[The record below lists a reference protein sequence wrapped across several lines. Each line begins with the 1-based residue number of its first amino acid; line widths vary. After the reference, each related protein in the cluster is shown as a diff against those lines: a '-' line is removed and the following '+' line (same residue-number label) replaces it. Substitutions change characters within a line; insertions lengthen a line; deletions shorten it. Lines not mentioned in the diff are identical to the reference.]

1 MKAPPFDYHRP
12 ASLDE
17 ALGLLAGQPDARI
30 LAGGQ
35 SLVPMLN
42 MRLAAP
48 ATLIDINRVDGLD
61 RIEEGADRVTLGAMV
76 RQRALEASPVVRRRL
91 PLLAEAVAQI
101 GHPVTRNRGT
111 VGGSLCHLDPAAEIP
126 AAALA
131 LDARLV
137 AASARGTRR
146 LAMEEFALGMMT
158 TGLEPDEMLVAV
170 ELAAWPEGHG
180 AGFAEFA
187 RRPGDFAMASAAALV
202 ALDGAGRVDAVR
214 LVLGAVAATPLRVT
228 EAEAMLMGRTP
239 DTTLIAEAA
248 ALAGPCVTLED
259 PQAPLWY
266 RARLATAMAKRAL
279 TAAVGRADRK
289 RVAA

>member
-12 ASLDE
+12 TSLDE

-76 RQRALEASPVVRRRL
+76 RQRTLEASPVVRRRL

-170 ELAAWPEGHG
+170 ELAAWPAGHG

-214 LVLGAVAATPLRVT
+214 LVLGAVAPAPLRVT
-228 EAEAMLMGRTP
+228 AAEALLLDRIP
-239 DTTLIAEAA
+239 DAALIAEAA
-248 ALAGPCVTLED
+248 ALAAPCATLED
-259 PQAPLWY
+259 PQAPRWY

-279 TAAVGRADRK
+279 TSAVARAARGRA
-289 RVAA
+289 AA

>member
-17 ALGLLAGQPDARI
+17 ALALLAEQPDARV

-48 ATLIDINRVDGLD
+48 GTLIDINRVDGLD
-61 RIEEGADRVTLGAMV
+61 RIEEGPDRVTLGAMV
-76 RQRALEASPVVRRRL
+76 RQRALEVSPTVRSRL
-91 PLLAEAVAQI
+91 PLLAEAVARI

-131 LDARLV
+131 LDARIV
-137 AASARGTRR
+137 AASTRGSRR
-146 LAMEEFALGMMT
+146 LAMKDFALGMMT
-158 TGLEPDEMLVAV
+158 TALEPDEMLVAV
-170 ELAAWPEGHG
+170 ELDAWPAGHG

-187 RRPGDFAMASAAALV
+187 RRPGDFAIASAAALV

-214 LVLGAVAATPLRVT
+214 LVLGAVAPTPVRVPAV
-228 EAEAMLMGRTP
+228 EALLMGRIP
-239 DTTLIAEAA
+239 DAASIDAAA
-248 ALAGPCVTLED
+248 ALAAPCATLED
-259 PQAPLWY
+259 PQAPRWY

-279 TAAVGRADRK
+279 TAAAARADRG
-289 RVAA
+289 RAAA